1 MPPQS
6 GRPFYWAYITLWS
19 HWIVAGALAT
29 LSIERDIL
37 SVLSSLALSSLAL
50 GLVVYG
56 LFARR
61 FMLVINAF
69 CYASILW
76 YLTQPSPAALGLFI
90 FSAITGL
97 TSSHALIS
105 SEYAQY
111 KREVGVHHAGSKAL
125 WATGI
130 TSTAIVLLFA
140 LAMGIS
146 INVQRIFIVANPKSA
161 KIPAT
166 IQKRITILVSAR
178 PRC

>member
-1 MPPQS
+1 LPTQLSFTQYLLGHATSKRP
-6 GRPFYWAYITLWS
+6 PFYWAYTTLWS

-29 LSIERDIL
+29 LSVERDIL
-37 SVLSSLALSSLAL
+37 SVLSSLALASLAL
-50 GLVVYG
+50 ALVVYG
-56 LFARR
+56 LFSRQ

-76 YLTQPSPAALGLFI
+76 YLTQQSPAALGLFI

-97 TSSHALIS
+97 TSCHALIS

-130 TSTAIVLLFA
+130 TSTAIVMLFA
-140 LAMGIS
+140 LAMA
-146 INVQRIFIVANPKSA
+146 V
-161 KIPAT
+161 
-166 IQKRITILVSAR
+166 LY
-178 PRC
+178 

>member
-1 MPPQS
+1 MPTQLSFTQYLLGHATSKRP
-6 GRPFYWAYITLWS
+6 PFYWAYITLWS

-140 LAMGIS
+140 LAMG
-146 INVQRIFIVANPKSA
+146 V
-161 KIPAT
+161 
-166 IQKRITILVSAR
+166 LY
-178 PRC
+178 